1 MQVLV
6 NIDDTVA
13 ATLSEGEWQLY
24 LETVA
29 IVEAEAIR
37 QRKEE
42 ITRLVALIQEEYL
55 RERTDAP
62 ASR

>member
-1 MQVLV
+1 VQVLV

-42 ITRLVALIQEEYL
+42 LVRLVKLVQEEFL
-55 RERTDAP
+55 RERTNG
-62 ASR
+62 

>member
-1 MQVLV
+1 VQVLV

-13 ATLSEGEWQLY
+13 AILSPGEWQLY

-29 IVEAEAIR
+29 IVEAEALR

-42 ITRLVALIQEEYL
+42 LVRLVTLVQEEFM

>member
-42 ITRLVALIQEEYL
+42 ITRLVALVQAEFQ
-55 RERTDAP
+55 REGADG
-62 ASR
+62 

>member
-13 ATLSEGEWQLY
+13 AILSEGEWQLY

-42 ITRLVALIQEEYL
+42 LVRLVALVQEEFL
-55 RERTDAP
+55 RERP
-62 ASR
+62 K

>member
-1 MQVLV
+1 VQVLV

-13 ATLSEGEWQLY
+13 AILSEGEWQLY

-42 ITRLVALIQEEYL
+42 LVRLVALVQEEFL
-55 RERTDAP
+55 RERTNG
-62 ASR
+62 

>member
-1 MQVLV
+1 VQVLV

-42 ITRLVALIQEEYL
+42 ITRLVALVQAEFQ
-55 RERTDAP
+55 REGADG
-62 ASR
+62 

>member
-1 MQVLV
+1 VQVFV

-42 ITRLVALIQEEYL
+42 LVRLVELVQEEFL
-55 RERTDAP
+55 RERTNG
-62 ASR
+62 

>member
-1 MQVLV
+1 VQVLV

-13 ATLSEGEWQLY
+13 AILSEGEWQLY

-42 ITRLVALIQEEYL
+42 ITRLVALVQGECL
-55 RERTDAP
+55 RERP
-62 ASR
+62 K

>member
-6 NIDDTVA
+6 NIDDTVSA
-13 ATLSEGEWQLY
+13 ILSEGEWQLY

-42 ITRLVALIQEEYL
+42 ITRLVALVHEECL
-55 RERTDAP
+55 RERP
-62 ASR
+62 K

>member
-1 MQVLV
+1 VQVLV

-13 ATLSEGEWQLY
+13 AILSEGEWQLY

-29 IVEAEAIR
+29 IVEAEAVR

-42 ITRLVALIQEEYL
+42 FVRLVELLLDEFL
-55 RERTDAP
+55 RERTNG
-62 ASR
+62 

>member
-1 MQVLV
+1 VQVLV

-13 ATLSEGEWQLY
+13 AILSEGEWQLY

-42 ITRLVALIQEEYL
+42 LVRLVALVQEEFL
-55 RERTDAP
+55 RERP
-62 ASR
+62 K

>member
-1 MQVLV
+1 VQVLI

-42 ITRLVALIQEEYL
+42 LVRLVELVQEEFL
-55 RERTDAP
+55 RERTNG
-62 ASR
+62 

>member
-13 ATLSEGEWQLY
+13 AILSEGEWQLY

-42 ITRLVALIQEEYL
+42 LVRLVALVQEEFL
-55 RERTDAP
+55 RERTNG
-62 ASR
+62 

>member
-13 ATLSEGEWQLY
+13 AILSEGEWQLY

-42 ITRLVALIQEEYL
+42 LVRLVELVQEEFL
-55 RERTDAP
+55 RERTNG
-62 ASR
+62 

>member
-1 MQVLV
+1 VQVLI

-42 ITRLVALIQEEYL
+42 LVRLVKLVQEEFL
-55 RERTDAP
+55 RERTNG
-62 ASR
+62 